1 MEDGVCTITKPSDET
16 FEPIIAYERNGL
28 FSFGVKIP
36 EKLVTLNGSFLVFI
50 QNRDLWHARLGHPGK
65 SISDAVLKNNPAI
78 GISDSKNMD
87 EICDIC
93 VRRKLSRKGFAESKT
108 RTTEVLQLVHSDL
121 CEVRVPSLNKNRYVL
136 CFVDDFS
143 REVFVYLL
151 PTKDLVF
158 DRFL

>member
-1 MEDGVCTITKPSDET
+1 MCI
-16 FEPIIAYERNGL
+16 
-28 FSFGVKIP
+28 
-36 EKLVTLNGSFLVFI
+36 
-50 QNRDLWHARLGHPGK
+50 RDR

-87 EICDIC
+87 EICDVC
-93 VRRKLSRKGFAESKT
+93 VRGKLSRKGFVESKN

-143 REVFVYLL
+143 RKVFVYLL

-158 DRFL
+158 DRFCEFKSMVETQTERKIKIMRTDNGLEFVNKRLYEFLRKYGIVHQRLSKIITVYVL